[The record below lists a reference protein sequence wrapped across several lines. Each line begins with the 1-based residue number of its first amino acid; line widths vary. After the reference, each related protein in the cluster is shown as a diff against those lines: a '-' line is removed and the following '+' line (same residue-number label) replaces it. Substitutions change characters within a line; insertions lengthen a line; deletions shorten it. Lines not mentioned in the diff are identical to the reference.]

1 MTDDSWRTAT
11 FRQSVV
17 SKIDEAIRQSR
28 MPTSRNSMEMENHV
42 FQKAKTKE
50 EYLGFVARLILHV
63 REMNT
68 KKGGEMNGP
77 GTVQGGPGMP
87 DPINALQT
95 LASQGSRN
103 NQMMGMGGP
112 PQQVQMGGPQQIPS
126 MSATNLLQ
134 TINRGPNQGMG
145 NMQTRPAM
153 VMGGN
158 GPMANQMGNQ
168 LSGQMAGQLSGQ
180 IGGQMPAQISI
191 STMAQISGQLPNQLQ
206 NQLNNQMQGQVNTAL
221 NNQVPNQLQNQ
232 LQNQLGPNNMQGGI
246 NGPMSGPNQIPSQLQ
261 NQMPNQIPNQM
272 LGQLQQMQRKPA
284 DNIIMNAPNAG
295 FPRNSTPTQFL
306 RQSPTPSVQSPANL
320 NGPPPSNQMV
330 ASPALV
336 HSPSSQMSLM
346 SGPQRSVGMAPSP
359 SSSLNTPGQ
368 PGQSPMGM
376 QEDQAY
382 REKVRQLSKYI
393 EPLRKMIARM
403 GNDGEHVEKLSKMK
417 KLLEILSNPSQRMP
431 LETLIKCEVVL
442 EKLDFKRGDGSV
454 APPAHSVTFKEH
466 HCFNPLLE
474 AVNNNLQS
482 SVINHTLH
490 RTFGPTLE
498 ALFGPEIRLVPSL
511 KRKRV
516 EEPPNE
522 IPDVLQGEI
531 ARLDQRFKV
540 SLDPGQ
546 QPGSKSIQL
555 ICGLECKYLPCVPPV
570 SLIIPEDYP
579 KSSPKC
585 YMAPHEYNATQFLS
599 AVQNALLARIKKL
612 PKHFSLSQ
620 LLDTWEMSVRQA
632 SAPSHVPISTTTLL
646 MGL

>member
-28 MPTSRNSMEMENHV
+28 MPTSRNSMEMESHV

-63 REMNT
+63 REMNA
-68 KKGGEMNGP
+68 KKGNEMNGP

-103 NQMMGMGGP
+103 NQMMGMAVP
-112 PQQVQMGGPQQIPS
+112 QQQVQMGGPQQ
-126 MSATNLLQ
+126 MQSATNLLQ
-134 TINRGPNQGMG
+134 NLNRGPNQGM
-145 NMQTRPAM
+145 NSMQPRPTM
-153 VMGGN
+153 VMSNN
-158 GPMANQMGNQ
+158 GPMGNQMGNQ
-168 LSGQMAGQLSGQ
+168 LSGQMGGQLGAQ
-180 IGGQMPAQISI
+180 MGGQMSNQMPI
-191 STMAQISGQLPNQLQ
+191 STMAQMPGQLPNQLQ
-206 NQLNNQMQGQVNTAL
+206 NQINSQMQGQVNNSL
-221 NNQVPNQLQNQ
+221 NNQVPNQLQGQ
-232 LQNQLGPNNMQGGI
+232 LQNQLGPGNMQGALS
-246 NGPMSGPNQIPSQLQ
+246 GPMSGGNQMSNQLQ
-261 NQMPNQIPNQM
+261 NQMPNQLSNQM
-272 LGQLQQMQRKPA
+272 LGQLPQMQRKPT
-284 DNIIMNAPNAG
+284 DNIMMTAPNSG

-306 RQSPTPSVQSPANL
+306 RQSPTPSVQSPASL
-320 NGPPPSNQMV
+320 SGPQSSNQMV

-417 KLLEILSNPSQRMP
+417 KLLEILSNPTQRMP

-482 SVINHTLH
+482 SVINHTLQ

-498 ALFGPEIRLVPSL
+498 ALFGPEIRLVPPL

-516 EEPPNE
+516 EEPQSE

-540 SLDPGQ
+540 SLDPCQ

-555 ICGLECKYLPCVPPV
+555 ICCLDDKYLPYVPPV

-585 YMAPHEYNATQFLS
+585 YMAPHEYNATNFLS

-612 PKHFSLSQ
+612 PKHFSVSQ